1 MFLLFL
7 SDNHLEWDS
16 LPLTILELGRH
27 LRISFV
33 GHLRLDA
40 MIPEMSTQTHSIS
53 AHVLLT
59 RDHIHL
65 SLHCSHILPL

>member
-1 MFLLFL
+1 M
-7 SDNHLEWDS
+7 EWDS
-16 LPLTILELGRH
+16 LPLTILELGQH

-53 AHVLLT
+53 EHVLLT
-59 RDHIHL
+59 CDHIHL
-65 SLHCSHILPL
+65 SLNCPNIVLLQEGGILM